1 MTKELDFYFDFI
13 SPYTY
18 LAYKKIQSLPKNI
31 KINYK
36 PILLGGL
43 HNLEGITAPAF
54 IRPKLKHM
62 INDCLLIAK
71 KNNFYFKWNSKFPI
85 NSLNIMRGYF
95 VINLNNKDKY
105 IETMFNAYWKDD
117 LDISKE
123 EILKPL
129 LDQCK
134 IDKNIFFKTIKDLV
148 IKENLKEA
156 TKNAHEKGIFGA
168 PTFIVNNKIFWGQ
181 DRLEFAL
188 DEYNKID

>member
-1 MTKELDFYFDFI
+1 
-13 SPYTY
+13 
-18 LAYKKIQSLPKNI
+18 
-31 KINYK
+31 
-36 PILLGGL
+36 
-43 HNLEGITAPAF
+43 
-54 IRPKLKHM
+54 
-62 INDCLLIAK
+62 
-71 KNNFYFKWNSKFPI
+71 
-85 NSLNIMRGYF
+85 MRGYF
-95 VINLNNKDKY
+95 VINLKNKDKY

-168 PTFIVNNKIFWGQ
+168 PTFIVNDKIFWGQ